1 MSFVRRL
8 RARWRS
14 ASGYQRLTMLVIGT
28 ALLVLIWTTLP
39 FMLMFWAS
47 LMTQSELVSGVARI
61 IEEPTLDHY
70 ARILGHADEEA
81 IFGGQTKQIG
91 LGFLNS
97 MIVSLPAAFMAT
109 VIATLAG
116 YAFGRFT
123 FPGQMGLLFA
133 LLFTRVLPPIAV
145 LIPYYSFFQAVGLI
159 GSPVGLFLT
168 YLTGIT
174 PLLSWILMGYFATL
188 PIEVER
194 AARMDGCS
202 RLQVLWHVIVP
213 MAMPGISAAF
223 IIAFLFCWN
232 ELLFGI
238 ILVGGT
244 SGQTLS
250 PALLAI
256 SPLGAVGATP
266 MVLFAA
272 ASTLSIAPP
281 LLLALIF
288 QRFITRLNI
297 VDPIT
302 TRDV

>member
-1 MSFVRRL
+1 MPLLRRL
-8 RARWRS
+8 RARWRG
-14 ASGYQRLTMLVIGT
+14 ASGYQRLGIVV
-28 ALLVLIWTTLP
+28 AVAAVLVLIWSTLP
-39 FMLMFWAS
+39 FLLMFWVS
-47 LMTQSELVSGVARI
+47 LMTEGEMVTGVAGN
-61 IEEPTLDHY
+61 IEEPTLEHY
-70 ARILGHADEEA
+70 LRILGHADEEA

-91 LGFLNS
+91 RGFLNS

-123 FPGQMGLLFA
+123 FPGRMSLLFA

-174 PLLSWILMGYFATL
+174 PLLAWILMGYFATL
-188 PIEVER
+188 PVEVER
-194 AARMDGCS
+194 AARVDGCS

-213 MAMPGISAAF
+213 MGLPGISAAF

-244 SGQTLS
+244 GGQTLS

-256 SPLGAVGATP
+256 GPLTAAGASP

-281 LLLALIF
+281 LVLALIF

-302 TRDV
+302 TRDI

>member
-1 MSFVRRL
+1 MSLVRRL
-8 RARWRS
+8 RTRWRS
-14 ASGYQRLTMLVIGT
+14 ASGYERLGIVVIG
-28 ALLVLIWTTLP
+28 AAILVLIWSILP
-39 FMLMFWAS
+39 FLLMLWVS
-47 LMTQSELVSGVARI
+47 LMTQSELVSGAERDITVLT
-61 IEEPTLDHY
+61 IEHY

-81 IFGGQTKQIG
+81 IFGGQTKRIG
-91 LGFLNS
+91 LGFLYS
-97 MIVSLPAAFMAT
+97 LIVSLPAAFVAT

-123 FPGQMGLLFA
+123 FPGRMSLLFA

-194 AARMDGCS
+194 AARMDGCT
-202 RLQVLWHVIVP
+202 RLQVLRHVIVP

-244 SGQTLS
+244 NAQTLS

-272 ASTLSIAPP
+272 ASTLSIVPP

-297 VDPIT
+297 VDPVT